1 MLRAVLDTNV
11 VLAAN
16 RSTHP
21 QSPNGEIITRW
32 RAGEFVWLVN
42 ADLVTEYAEKLLE
55 KGIDPHK
62 VEILVAGLLEFG
74 EEVPICYFHFRHY
87 PVDADDVAFLLVALN
102 GDATHLVTYDEHLKD
117 VGVFYPE
124 FTTCEPI
131 AFLKDLRFDLQP
143 RDRPAGA

>member
-1 MLRAVLDTNV
+1 MFEYMEKMLEKGVDPLRV
-11 VLAAN
+11 
-16 RSTHP
+16 
-21 QSPNGEIITRW
+21 EI
-32 RAGEFVWLVN
+32 LM
-42 ADLVTEYAEKLLE
+42 ADLVRFA
-55 KGIDPHK
+55 
-62 VEILVAGLLEFG
+62 
-74 EEVPICYFHFRHY
+74 EEVLIHFFHFRHY

-143 RDRPAGA
+143 RDKSAGA